1 MTALNAI
8 KKEEKTDH
16 SYTAGEN
23 KKCISTTENNFEI
36 SYKNK
41 DEVITWLN
49 DCTLVY
55 PRDINF
61 FLHKTCP
68 WMFIAVLFEVAK
80 TGNKPIV
87 F

>member
-61 FLHKTCP
+61 FYT
-68 WMFIAVLFEVAK
+68 
-80 TGNKPIV
+80 KPV
-87 F
+87 HECS